1 MSKFSTLFYNRKYL
15 IIKSVEDKEP
25 FAIAECF
32 LPEMAQT
39 ICELLTENELETEQ
53 KQNEN

>member
-1 MSKFSTLFYNRKYL
+1 MTKYSTLFYNRKHL
-15 IIKSVEDKEP
+15 IIKSVEGKEP

-39 ICELLTENELETEQ
+39 ICDLLT
-53 KQNEN
+53 QNEIVIFKWK